1 MSEPFDFEGETDM
14 ELLGGTFEDDP
25 KPEEPEIKQD
35 EPAPKEEPKAE
46 DEPKEAPTPDDDEP
60 EEPQPKRDTVIPRA
74 RFDEVNAK
82 LHAEREEAAR
92 LRAELEALTKKPE
105 PADTNIDT
113 LEDEYFEA
121 MIAGD
126 KTKAK
131 EIRATINTEIFNR
144 AQAASAET
152 AAATLTQREMQTS
165 FSKAVEQTV
174 SAYPFLDST
183 KPEANA
189 EAIAEVVEWR
199 CPAEV
204 TALQARAD
212 AALLDTL
219 VPQATV
225 VLDCSDNFPTRQAV
239 NAACVA
245 QRRPLVSGAA
255 IGLDGQIAVW
265 DARTGELPC
274 YACLFPPTAEV
285 PEVRCAT
292 MGVFAPLVGI
302 IGTMQAAEALKLL
315 AGFGQPLAG
324 RLQMLDCRRM
334 EWTEI
339 QVGRDAACP
348 VCSARA

>member
-1 MSEPFDFEGETDM
+1 MSEPFDFEAETDM

-46 DEPKEAPTPDDDEP
+46 DEPKEEPKPEVDDP

-92 LRAELEALTKKPE
+92 LRAELEALTRKPE

-113 LEDEYFEA
+113 LEDKYFEA

-126 KTKAK
+126 KAKAK

-199 CPAEV
+199 DFFIAKGESPAV
-204 TALQARAD
+204 ALQK
-212 AALLDTL
+212 AAGK
-219 VPQATV
+219 V
-225 VLDCSDNFPTRQAV
+225 
-239 NAACVA
+239 
-245 QRRPLVSGAA
+245 
-255 IGLDGQIAVW
+255 
-265 DARTGELPC
+265 
-274 YACLFPPTAEV
+274 
-285 PEVRCAT
+285 
-292 MGVFAPLVGI
+292 APLYAAKSEPTPPAVDTRKQKAVEVAAKTANAQPPSVEAGIGNRAVPFGDDI
-302 IGTMQAAEALKLL
+302 IGDQAKWEKASEAE
-315 AGFGQPLAG
+315 
-324 RLQMLDCRRM
+324 RLRML
-334 EWTEI
+334 
-339 QVGRDAACP
+339 
-348 VCSARA
+348 S

>member
-46 DEPKEAPTPDDDEP
+46 DEPKEEPKPEVDEP
-60 EEPQPKRDTVIPRA
+60 EDPQPKRDTVIPRA

-105 PADTNIDT
+105 PTDNNIDT

-126 KTKAK
+126 KAKAK

-199 CPAEV
+199 DFFIAKGESPAV
-204 TALQARAD
+204 ALQK
-212 AALLDTL
+212 AAGK
-219 VPQATV
+219 V
-225 VLDCSDNFPTRQAV
+225 
-239 NAACVA
+239 
-245 QRRPLVSGAA
+245 
-255 IGLDGQIAVW
+255 
-265 DARTGELPC
+265 
-274 YACLFPPTAEV
+274 
-285 PEVRCAT
+285 
-292 MGVFAPLVGI
+292 APLYAAKSEPTPPAVDTRKQKAVEVAAKTANAQPPSVEAGVGNRSI
-302 IGTMQAAEALKLL
+302 PLGDDLINDQNKWDKASEAERQRLL
-315 AGFGQPLAG
+315 A
-324 RLQMLDCRRM
+324 
-334 EWTEI
+334 
-339 QVGRDAACP
+339 
-348 VCSARA
+348 

>member
-46 DEPKEAPTPDDDEP
+46 DEPKEEPKPEVDEP
-60 EEPQPKRDTVIPRA
+60 EDPQPKRDTVIPRA

-92 LRAELEALTKKPE
+92 LRAELEALTRKPE

-121 MIAGD
+121 MIEGD
-126 KTKAK
+126 KAKAK

-199 CPAEV
+199 DFFIAKGESPAV
-204 TALQARAD
+204 ALQK
-212 AALLDTL
+212 AAGK
-219 VPQATV
+219 V
-225 VLDCSDNFPTRQAV
+225 
-239 NAACVA
+239 
-245 QRRPLVSGAA
+245 
-255 IGLDGQIAVW
+255 
-265 DARTGELPC
+265 
-274 YACLFPPTAEV
+274 
-285 PEVRCAT
+285 
-292 MGVFAPLVGI
+292 APLYAAKSEPTPPAVDTRKQKAVEVAAKTANAQPPSVEAGVGNRSI
-302 IGTMQAAEALKLL
+302 PLGDDLINDQNKWDKASEAERQRFL
-315 AGFGQPLAG
+315 A
-324 RLQMLDCRRM
+324 
-334 EWTEI
+334 
-339 QVGRDAACP
+339 
-348 VCSARA
+348 

>member
-46 DEPKEAPTPDDDEP
+46 DEPKEEPKPEVDEP
-60 EEPQPKRDTVIPRA
+60 EDPQPKRDTVIPRA

-105 PADTNIDT
+105 PTDNNIDT

-126 KTKAK
+126 KARAK

-183 KPEANA
+183 GPEANA
-189 EAIAEVVEWR
+189 DAIADVVEWR
-199 CPAEV
+199 DFFIAKGESPAV
-204 TALQARAD
+204 ALQK
-212 AALLDTL
+212 AAGK
-219 VPQATV
+219 V
-225 VLDCSDNFPTRQAV
+225 
-239 NAACVA
+239 
-245 QRRPLVSGAA
+245 
-255 IGLDGQIAVW
+255 
-265 DARTGELPC
+265 
-274 YACLFPPTAEV
+274 
-285 PEVRCAT
+285 
-292 MGVFAPLVGI
+292 APLYAAKSEPTPPAVDTRKQKAVEVAAKTANAQPPSVEAGVGNRSI
-302 IGTMQAAEALKLL
+302 PLGDDLINDQNKWDKASEAERQRFL
-315 AGFGQPLAG
+315 A
-324 RLQMLDCRRM
+324 
-334 EWTEI
+334 
-339 QVGRDAACP
+339 
-348 VCSARA
+348 

>member
-46 DEPKEAPTPDDDEP
+46 DEPKEEPKPDDDEP
-60 EEPQPKRDTVIPRA
+60 EDPQPKRDTVIPRA

-105 PADTNIDT
+105 PTDNNIDT

-165 FSKAVEQTV
+165 FSRAVEQTV

-199 CPAEV
+199 DFFIAKGESPAV
-204 TALQARAD
+204 ALQK
-212 AALLDTL
+212 AAGK
-219 VPQATV
+219 V
-225 VLDCSDNFPTRQAV
+225 
-239 NAACVA
+239 
-245 QRRPLVSGAA
+245 
-255 IGLDGQIAVW
+255 
-265 DARTGELPC
+265 
-274 YACLFPPTAEV
+274 
-285 PEVRCAT
+285 
-292 MGVFAPLVGI
+292 APLYAAKSEPTPPAVDTRKQKAVEVAAKTANAQPPSVEAGVGNRSI
-302 IGTMQAAEALKLL
+302 PLGDDLINDQNKWDKAPEAERQRFL
-315 AGFGQPLAG
+315 A
-324 RLQMLDCRRM
+324 
-334 EWTEI
+334 
-339 QVGRDAACP
+339 
-348 VCSARA
+348 

>member
-46 DEPKEAPTPDDDEP
+46 DEPKEEPKPEVDEP
-60 EEPQPKRDTVIPRA
+60 EDPQPKRDTVIPRA

-105 PADTNIDT
+105 PTDNNIDT

-126 KTKAK
+126 KAMAK

-152 AAATLTQREMQTS
+152 AAATLTQREIQTS

-199 CPAEV
+199 DFFIAKGESPAV
-204 TALQARAD
+204 ALQK
-212 AALLDTL
+212 AAGK
-219 VPQATV
+219 V
-225 VLDCSDNFPTRQAV
+225 
-239 NAACVA
+239 
-245 QRRPLVSGAA
+245 
-255 IGLDGQIAVW
+255 
-265 DARTGELPC
+265 
-274 YACLFPPTAEV
+274 
-285 PEVRCAT
+285 
-292 MGVFAPLVGI
+292 APLYAAKSEPTPPAVDTRKQKAVEVAAKTANAQPPSVEAGVGNRSI
-302 IGTMQAAEALKLL
+302 PLGDDLINDQNKWDKASEAERQRFL
-315 AGFGQPLAG
+315 A
-324 RLQMLDCRRM
+324 
-334 EWTEI
+334 
-339 QVGRDAACP
+339 
-348 VCSARA
+348 

>member
-46 DEPKEAPTPDDDEP
+46 DEPKEEPKPEVDEP
-60 EEPQPKRDTVIPRA
+60 EDPQPKRDTVIPRA

-92 LRAELEALTKKPE
+92 LRAELEALTRKPE

-126 KTKAK
+126 KAKAK

-199 CPAEV
+199 DFFIAKGESPAV
-204 TALQARAD
+204 ALQK
-212 AALLDTL
+212 AAGK
-219 VPQATV
+219 V
-225 VLDCSDNFPTRQAV
+225 
-239 NAACVA
+239 
-245 QRRPLVSGAA
+245 
-255 IGLDGQIAVW
+255 
-265 DARTGELPC
+265 
-274 YACLFPPTAEV
+274 
-285 PEVRCAT
+285 
-292 MGVFAPLVGI
+292 APLYAAKSEPTPPAVDTRKQKAVEVAAKTANAQPPSVEAGVGNRSI
-302 IGTMQAAEALKLL
+302 PLGDDLINDQNKWDKASEAERQRFL
-315 AGFGQPLAG
+315 A
-324 RLQMLDCRRM
+324 
-334 EWTEI
+334 
-339 QVGRDAACP
+339 
-348 VCSARA
+348 

>member
-1 MSEPFDFEGETDM
+1 MSEPFDFEAETDM

-105 PADTNIDT
+105 PTDNNIDT

-199 CPAEV
+199 DFFIAKGESPAV
-204 TALQARAD
+204 ALQK
-212 AALLDTL
+212 AAGK
-219 VPQATV
+219 V
-225 VLDCSDNFPTRQAV
+225 
-239 NAACVA
+239 
-245 QRRPLVSGAA
+245 
-255 IGLDGQIAVW
+255 
-265 DARTGELPC
+265 
-274 YACLFPPTAEV
+274 
-285 PEVRCAT
+285 
-292 MGVFAPLVGI
+292 APLYAAKSEPTPPAVDTRKQKAVEVAAKTANAQPPSVEAGIGNRAVPFGDDI
-302 IGTMQAAEALKLL
+302 IGDQAKWEKASEAE
-315 AGFGQPLAG
+315 
-324 RLQMLDCRRM
+324 RLRML
-334 EWTEI
+334 
-339 QVGRDAACP
+339 
-348 VCSARA
+348 S

>member
-92 LRAELEALTKKPE
+92 LRAELEALTRKPE

-126 KTKAK
+126 KDKAK
-131 EIRATINTEIFNR
+131 GIRATINAEIFNR

-152 AAATLTQREMQTS
+152 AAATLSQREMQTS
-165 FSKAVEQTV
+165 FTSAVEQTIK
-174 SAYPFLDST
+174 AYPFLDST

-199 CPAEV
+199 DFFISKGESPAI
-204 TALQARAD
+204 ALQK
-212 AALLDTL
+212 AAGKVAPLYTTKTEPTPTPPVDTRK
-219 VPQATV
+219 QK
-225 VLDCSDNFPTRQAV
+225 AV
-239 NAACVA
+239 EVA
-245 QRRPLVSGAA
+245 
-255 IGLDGQIAVW
+255 
-265 DARTGELPC
+265 ART
-274 YACLFPPTAEV
+274 ANAQPPSVEAGVGNRSIPFGDDLINDQNKWDKASDAE
-285 PEVRCAT
+285 RQR
-292 MGVFAPLVGI
+292 F
-302 IGTMQAAEALKLL
+302 L
-315 AGFGQPLAG
+315 A
-324 RLQMLDCRRM
+324 
-334 EWTEI
+334 
-339 QVGRDAACP
+339 
-348 VCSARA
+348 

>member
-46 DEPKEAPTPDDDEP
+46 DEPKEEPKPEVDEP
-60 EEPQPKRDTVIPRA
+60 EDPQPKRDTVIPRA

-92 LRAELEALTKKPE
+92 LRAELEALTRKPE

-126 KTKAK
+126 KAKAK

-199 CPAEV
+199 DFFIAKGESPAV
-204 TALQARAD
+204 ALQK
-212 AALLDTL
+212 AAGK
-219 VPQATV
+219 V
-225 VLDCSDNFPTRQAV
+225 
-239 NAACVA
+239 
-245 QRRPLVSGAA
+245 
-255 IGLDGQIAVW
+255 
-265 DARTGELPC
+265 
-274 YACLFPPTAEV
+274 
-285 PEVRCAT
+285 
-292 MGVFAPLVGI
+292 APLYAAKSEPTPPAVDTRKQKAVEVAAKTANAQPPSVEAGVGNRSI
-302 IGTMQAAEALKLL
+302 PLGDDLINDQNKWDKAPEAERQRFL
-315 AGFGQPLAG
+315 A
-324 RLQMLDCRRM
+324 
-334 EWTEI
+334 
-339 QVGRDAACP
+339 
-348 VCSARA
+348 

>member
-14 ELLGGTFEDDP
+14 ELLGGTFEDEP
-25 KPEEPEIKQD
+25 KPKEPEIKQD

-105 PADTNIDT
+105 PTDNNIDA

-126 KTKAK
+126 KAKAK

-199 CPAEV
+199 DFFIAKGESPAV
-204 TALQARAD
+204 ALQK
-212 AALLDTL
+212 AAGK
-219 VPQATV
+219 V
-225 VLDCSDNFPTRQAV
+225 
-239 NAACVA
+239 
-245 QRRPLVSGAA
+245 
-255 IGLDGQIAVW
+255 
-265 DARTGELPC
+265 
-274 YACLFPPTAEV
+274 
-285 PEVRCAT
+285 
-292 MGVFAPLVGI
+292 APLYAAKSEPTPPAVDTRKQKAVEVAAKTANAQPPSVEAGVGNRSI
-302 IGTMQAAEALKLL
+302 PLGDDLINDQNKWDKASEAERQRFL
-315 AGFGQPLAG
+315 A
-324 RLQMLDCRRM
+324 
-334 EWTEI
+334 
-339 QVGRDAACP
+339 
-348 VCSARA
+348 

>member
-1 MSEPFDFEGETDM
+1 MSEPFDFEAETDM

-60 EEPQPKRDTVIPRA
+60 EDPQPKRDTVIPRA

-92 LRAELEALTKKPE
+92 LRAELEALTRKPE

-126 KTKAK
+126 KDKAK
-131 EIRATINTEIFNR
+131 EIRATINAEIFNR

-199 CPAEV
+199 DFFIAKGESPAV
-204 TALQARAD
+204 ALQK
-212 AALLDTL
+212 AAGK
-219 VPQATV
+219 V
-225 VLDCSDNFPTRQAV
+225 
-239 NAACVA
+239 
-245 QRRPLVSGAA
+245 
-255 IGLDGQIAVW
+255 
-265 DARTGELPC
+265 
-274 YACLFPPTAEV
+274 
-285 PEVRCAT
+285 
-292 MGVFAPLVGI
+292 APLYAAKAEPTPPAVDTRKQKAVEVAAKTANAQPPSVEAGI
-302 IGTMQAAEALKLL
+302 GNRSIPLGDDLINDQNKWDKASEAERQRFL
-315 AGFGQPLAG
+315 A
-324 RLQMLDCRRM
+324 
-334 EWTEI
+334 
-339 QVGRDAACP
+339 
-348 VCSARA
+348 

>member
-1 MSEPFDFEGETDM
+1 MSEPFDFEAETDM

-35 EPAPKEEPKAE
+35 EPAPKEETKAE
-46 DEPKEAPTPDDDEP
+46 DEPKEEPKPEVDEP
-60 EEPQPKRDTVIPRA
+60 EDPQPKRDTVIPRA

-92 LRAELEALTKKPE
+92 LRAELEALTRKPE

-126 KTKAK
+126 KAKAK

-199 CPAEV
+199 DFFIAKGESPAV
-204 TALQARAD
+204 ALQK
-212 AALLDTL
+212 AAGKVAPLYAAKSEPTPPAVDTRK
-219 VPQATV
+219 QK
-225 VLDCSDNFPTRQAV
+225 AV
-239 NAACVA
+239 EVA
-245 QRRPLVSGAA
+245 
-255 IGLDGQIAVW
+255 
-265 DARTGELPC
+265 ART
-274 YACLFPPTAEV
+274 ANAQPPSVEAGVGNRSIPLGDDLINDQNKWDKASDAE
-285 PEVRCAT
+285 RAR
-292 MGVFAPLVGI
+292 
-302 IGTMQAAEALKLL
+302 LL
-315 AGFGQPLAG
+315 A
-324 RLQMLDCRRM
+324 
-334 EWTEI
+334 
-339 QVGRDAACP
+339 
-348 VCSARA
+348 

>member
-105 PADTNIDT
+105 PTDNNIDA

-126 KTKAK
+126 KGKAK
-131 EIRATINTEIFNR
+131 EIRATINAEIFTR
-144 AQAASAET
+144 AQAASEET
-152 AAATLTQREMQTS
+152 VTATLTQREIQTS

-199 CPAEV
+199 DFFIAKGESPAV
-204 TALQARAD
+204 ALQK
-212 AALLDTL
+212 AAGK
-219 VPQATV
+219 V
-225 VLDCSDNFPTRQAV
+225 
-239 NAACVA
+239 
-245 QRRPLVSGAA
+245 
-255 IGLDGQIAVW
+255 
-265 DARTGELPC
+265 
-274 YACLFPPTAEV
+274 
-285 PEVRCAT
+285 
-292 MGVFAPLVGI
+292 APLYAAKSEPTPPAVDTRKQKAVEVAAKTANAQPPSVEAGVGNRSI
-302 IGTMQAAEALKLL
+302 PLGDDLINDQNKWDKASEAERQRFL
-315 AGFGQPLAG
+315 A
-324 RLQMLDCRRM
+324 
-334 EWTEI
+334 
-339 QVGRDAACP
+339 
-348 VCSARA
+348 